1 MQGLVLYCSKY
12 GTSKA
17 YAELIGEATGFAV
30 CAAANA
36 RTVQSADAVI
46 LCGGVY
52 AGKIA
57 GLRLL
62 KKNAAK
68 LQGKKVAVF
77 AAGLSPADERTTA
90 ALKRN
95 LTGGLAGIPLFYG
108 RGAWKSG
115 SLKSGDRFLCRLLH
129 GMLAKKDASQYEE
142 PWMQTFMES
151 SGKDCHFTD
160 RQYLLPL
167 LEWLRS

>member
-1 MQGLVLYCSKY
+1 M
-12 GTSKA
+12 
-17 YAELIGEATGFAV
+17 
-30 CAAANA
+30 
-36 RTVQSADAVI
+36 
-46 LCGGVY
+46 
-52 AGKIA
+52 
-57 GLRLL
+57 
-62 KKNAAK
+62 
-68 LQGKKVAVF
+68 F

-90 ALKRN
+90 ALQRN

-151 SGKDCHFTD
+151 YGKDCDFTD